1 MLFSSPVFLFI
12 FLPFVLT
19 VYFLVRR
26 DLRNS
31 FLLCMS
37 LLFYAWGEKGYVLIM
52 LFSMGINFV
61 FGLVLERFS
70 LDEPGKRKA
79 ALALAVLLNI
89 GLLGY
94 FKYANFLVSSISFG
108 AMRIDPVHLPI
119 GISFFTFHALSYVID
134 VYRRKVPAQKNPF
147 DMALYISFFPQLI
160 AGPII
165 RYHDIAGQIFERK
178 ETLAKMTSGIRR
190 FIVGLGKK
198 VLIAN
203 TLGAVADQIFSLTAD
218 RLTPGLSW
226 LGIFCYTLQIYYDFS
241 GYSDMA
247 IGLARMFG
255 FEFMENF
262 RYPYISQSIR
272 EFWKRWH
279 ISLSTWFR
287 DYLYIPLGGSR
298 GTPIRTHVN
307 LITVFFLC
315 GLWHGASW
323 TFVFWGLWHGCFL
336 VLERLRFG
344 RWLASLWTP
353 VRHLYALCVIMAGW
367 VFFRSPD
374 LGYAFA
380 YLQALAG
387 LAKGDGVEVF
397 VGMYLNREVLIAL
410 GLGILFSAPIY
421 PYVGRWR
428 STALN
433 WSEGIVSGCAGK
445 TLSVIH
451 AGSLF
456 SIFILCAMKLASGTY
471 NPFIYFRF

>member
-1 MLFSSPVFLFI
+1 MSFSSPIFLFL

-19 VYFLVRR
+19 VYFLIRR
-26 DLRNS
+26 ELRNS

-52 LFSMGINFV
+52 LFSMGISFV

-89 GLLGY
+89 SLLFY
-94 FKYANFLVSSISFG
+94 FKYVNFLVSSLSFG
-108 AMRIDPVHLPI
+108 AIRVDPIHLPN

-134 VYRRKVPAQKNPF
+134 VYRRDVPAQRNPF
-147 DMALYISFFPQLI
+147 DIALYISIFPKLI

-165 RYHDIAGQIFERK
+165 RYHDIAGQIFQRK
-178 ETLAKMTSGIRR
+178 ETLVKMTSGIQR

-203 TLGAVADQIFSLTAD
+203 TLGAIADQMFSLPTD
-218 RLTPGLSW
+218 RLTMGLSW
-226 LGIFCYTLQIYYDFS
+226 LGIICYTLQIYYDFS

-247 IGLARMFG
+247 IGLGRMFG

-262 RYPYISQSIR
+262 QYPYISQSIR
-272 EFWKRWH
+272 EFWRRWH

-287 DYLYIPLGGSR
+287 DYLYIPLGGNR
-298 GTPIRTHVN
+298 GTPLRTHVN
-307 LITVFFLC
+307 LLIVFFLC
-315 GLWHGASW
+315 GLWHGANW

-344 RWLASLWTP
+344 RWLTSLWTP
-353 VRHLYALCVIMAGW
+353 LRHLYALCVIMTGW
-367 VFFRSPD
+367 VFFRSQD
-374 LGYAFA
+374 LSYAFS

-387 LAKGDGVEVF
+387 LAKGDGMEIF

-410 GLGILFSAPIY
+410 GLGILFSAPVY
-421 PYVGRWR
+421 PSVGRWR
-428 STALN
+428 SAVLN
-433 WSEGIVSGCAGK
+433 WSEGVVSGCTGK
-445 TLSVIH
+445 TLSLIH

-456 SIFILCAMKLASGTY
+456 GIFILCAMKLASGTY